1 MRIRWGA
8 DPYDFDYLPEKL
20 KVEVKWRSR
29 PNPVRSLG
37 GVTHQF
43 SWHDIDNR
51 DFDFLLLVG
60 EHQYVTYL
68 WLVRTD
74 DAHGI
79 FYNHSARGTISCT
92 AGGVRNPRLKAAEF
106 SKCRIG
112 REYLY
117 ENCRKRDTEHREVFP
132 ARAGRLASPLLEQI
146 RRPSKWPAATHV

>member
-1 MRIRWGA
+1 VQGDNDIEQTSSRRRQPLNAGEKLCAGLLGMRIRWGA
-8 DPYDFDYLPEKL
+8 DPYDCDYLPEKL

-43 SWHDIDNR
+43 TWHDIDNR

-79 FYNHSARGTISCT
+79 
-92 AGGVRNPRLKAAEF
+92 
-106 SKCRIG
+106 
-112 REYLY
+112 
-117 ENCRKRDTEHREVFP
+117 
-132 ARAGRLASPLLEQI
+132 LL
-146 RRPSKWPAATHV
+146 